1 VSSTSAPA
9 RARSAGADAG
19 TTTHRGWWGRFESPV
34 TTYYL
39 LVGVTAALVVFGL
52 IMVLSASAIVSI
64 QETKGAS
71 AYSIFISQA
80 VFATIGA
87 VALTVASRLPMRSW
101 KALAFPIL
109 FVGVA
114 LQVLVL
120 FTGTAVNGNQNW
132 LKVGPITVQPSEI
145 IKLGLVLTG
154 AVVLS
159 KKRQHLHSFAH
170 VVVPYLVPIVA
181 VGVGAVALGHDL
193 GTVLILGA
201 IVAGV
206 LFAAGVP
213 LRWFAFAGVP
223 FIGGVLWFVLSS
235 ANRLSRFDVW
245 LGRDTDEFGTAR
257 QPIHGRYALADGGWL
272 GVGLGQSR
280 EKWGLLSEPHND
292 FIFAIIGEEL
302 GLPGSLGVLALFA
315 ALALACYRLVTR
327 TDDFFVRVATAGI
340 MTWIIIQAV
349 INIGAVINLLPVI
362 GVPLPLVSSGG
373 SALITTMFALGIL
386 LSFARPSPAAPRRC
400 RPGLRRSAG
409 PLPFFP
415 AWAAGAGPARERHRA
430 SVLLAGGGTAGHV
443 SPLLALADCL
453 RRRDPDIAITALGT
467 AAGLE
472 ARLVPERGYPML
484 EVPKVPLPRRPQV
497 TCCGCPATCVAPFE
511 PPRTPSRAPRPR
523 SSSASAATS
532 RRRPT
537 SRRDGTASPSS
548 STSRTPARA
557 SRTASAPGSHPR
569 WA

>member
-1 VSSTSAPA
+1 VSSATAPA
-9 RARSAGADAG
+9 RARNSRASAGASSSAAHG
-19 TTTHRGWWGRFESPV
+19 GWWGRFESPV

-39 LVGVTAALVVFGL
+39 LVGVTTALVVFGL

-64 QETKGAS
+64 QNTKGAS

-80 VFATIGA
+80 AFAAIGGI
-87 VALTVASRLPMRSW
+87 ALIVASRLPMRAW
-101 KALAFPIL
+101 RVLAFPIL
-109 FVGVA
+109 LVGVV

-120 FTGTAVNGNQNW
+120 LTGENVNGNQNW

-145 IKLGLVLTG
+145 IKLGLVLVG
-154 AVVLS
+154 ALVLS
-159 KKRQHLHSFAH
+159 KKRQHLHSFMH
-170 VVVPYLVPIVA
+170 VVVPYLVPV
-181 VGVGAVALGHDL
+181 VLVSVGAVALGHDL

-206 LFAAGVP
+206 LFAAGIP

-223 FIGGVLWFVLSS
+223 FIGVVAWFVLSS

-245 LGRDTDEFGTAR
+245 LGRDTNEFGTAR

-386 LSFARPSPAAPRRC
+386 LAFARAEPGCAEALSARPSAIRRT
-400 RPGLRRSAG
+400 LAV
-409 PLPFFP
+409 LPDV
-415 AWAAGAGPARERHRA
+415 G
-430 SVLLAGGGTAGHV
+430 
-443 SPLLALADCL
+443 
-453 RRRDPDIAITALGT
+453 RRRR
-467 AAGLE
+467 
-472 ARLVPERGYPML
+472 AR
-484 EVPKVPLPRRPQV
+484 
-497 TCCGCPATCVAPFE
+497 
-511 PPRTPSRAPRPR
+511 S
-523 SSSASAATS
+523 
-532 RRRPT
+532 
-537 SRRDGTASPSS
+537 
-548 STSRTPARA
+548 
-557 SRTASAPGSHPR
+557 
-569 WA
+569 

>member
-1 VSSTSAPA
+1 MSSATAPA
-9 RARSAGADAG
+9 RAKSARASTSG
-19 TTTHRGWWGRFESPV
+19 TPAAHGGGWWGRFESPV

-39 LVGVTAALVVFGL
+39 LVGVTVALVVFGL

-64 QETKGAS
+64 QETEGAS
-71 AYSIFISQA
+71 AYAIFISQA

-87 VALTVASRLPMRSW
+87 VALIVASRLPMRSW
-101 KALAFPIL
+101 RALAFPIL
-109 FVGVA
+109 AVGVT

-120 FTGTAVNGNQNW
+120 LTGENVNGNQNW
-132 LKVGPITVQPSEI
+132 LRVGPITVQPSEI
-145 IKLGLVLTG
+145 IKLGLVLVG
-154 AVVLS
+154 ALVLS
-159 KKRQHLHSFAH
+159 KKRQHLHSLAH

-181 VGVGAVALGHDL
+181 VAVGAVVLGHDL

-206 LFAAGVP
+206 LFAAGIP

-223 FIGGVLWFVLSS
+223 FVAGVAWFVLSS

-245 LGRDTDEFGTAR
+245 LGRDTDEFGTYR
-257 QPIHGRYALADGGWL
+257 QPLHGRYALADGGWL

-315 ALALACYRLVTR
+315 ALALACYRLVSR

-386 LSFARPSPAAPRRC
+386 LSFARAEPGCAEALSARPSAIRRT
-400 RPGLRRSAG
+400 LAV
-409 PLPFFP
+409 LPDV
-415 AWAAGAGPARERHRA
+415 G
-430 SVLLAGGGTAGHV
+430 
-443 SPLLALADCL
+443 
-453 RRRDPDIAITALGT
+453 RRRR
-467 AAGLE
+467 
-472 ARLVPERGYPML
+472 AR
-484 EVPKVPLPRRPQV
+484 
-497 TCCGCPATCVAPFE
+497 T
-511 PPRTPSRAPRPR
+511 
-523 SSSASAATS
+523 
-532 RRRPT
+532 
-537 SRRDGTASPSS
+537 
-548 STSRTPARA
+548 
-557 SRTASAPGSHPR
+557 
-569 WA
+569 

>member
-1 VSSTSAPA
+1 MSSATAPA
-9 RARSAGADAG
+9 RAKSARASTSG
-19 TTTHRGWWGRFESPV
+19 TPAAHGGGWWGRFESPV

-39 LVGVTAALVVFGL
+39 LVGVTVALVVFGL

-64 QETKGAS
+64 QETEGAS
-71 AYSIFISQA
+71 AYSIFSQA

-87 VALTVASRLPMRSW
+87 VALIVASRLPMRSW
-101 KALAFPIL
+101 RALAFPIL
-109 FVGVA
+109 AVGVT

-120 FTGTAVNGNQNW
+120 LTGENVNGNQNW
-132 LKVGPITVQPSEI
+132 LRVGPITVQPSEI
-145 IKLGLVLTG
+145 IKLGLVLVG
-154 AVVLS
+154 ALVLS
-159 KKRQHLHSFAH
+159 KKRQHLHSLAH

-181 VGVGAVALGHDL
+181 VAVGAVVLGHDL

-206 LFAAGVP
+206 LFAAGIP

-223 FIGGVLWFVLSS
+223 FVAGVAWFVLSS

-245 LGRDTDEFGTAR
+245 LGRDTDEFGTYR
-257 QPIHGRYALADGGWL
+257 QPLHGRYALADGGWL

-315 ALALACYRLVTR
+315 ALALACYRLVSR

-386 LSFARPSPAAPRRC
+386 LSFARAEPGCAEALSARPSAIRRT
-400 RPGLRRSAG
+400 LAV
-409 PLPFFP
+409 LPDV
-415 AWAAGAGPARERHRA
+415 G
-430 SVLLAGGGTAGHV
+430 
-443 SPLLALADCL
+443 
-453 RRRDPDIAITALGT
+453 RRRR
-467 AAGLE
+467 
-472 ARLVPERGYPML
+472 AR
-484 EVPKVPLPRRPQV
+484 
-497 TCCGCPATCVAPFE
+497 T
-511 PPRTPSRAPRPR
+511 
-523 SSSASAATS
+523 
-532 RRRPT
+532 
-537 SRRDGTASPSS
+537 
-548 STSRTPARA
+548 
-557 SRTASAPGSHPR
+557 
-569 WA
+569 